1 MAAGSKLTPAA
12 VALHFPSASCFLLSL
27 PPSLVHSLLFKA
39 LSPVCFHLHAPP
51 LLSSSSII
59 FAVPCFHP
67 CVAMV
72 SVILPVDFVFHPF
85 PLPLAVS
92 SSVVFV
98 CAESVVPSSS
108 HPGGARATP
117 GGRDRRRPAQPGPAP
132 TLQHRSDPHDAI
144 NPTGAVCHHLAI
156 FAPHLHQP
164 IRAKRLLKPA
174 WCHQKVSEAPAAGG
188 WHRHNTTVTGSELLL
203 VSAVCMEAHFGGGM
217 LPNDLGWNEF

>member
-1 MAAGSKLTPAA
+1 MCWSLNLYVFDGSRLKTDTCRCGTTLPIR
-12 VALHFPSASCFLLSL
+12 LLLPSVSAPVF
-27 PPSLVHSLLFKA
+27 VHSLLFKA
-39 LSPVCFHLHAPP
+39 LSPVCFHLHTPP

-156 FAPHLHQP
+156 FAPYLHQP

-174 WCHQKVSEAPAAGG
+174 
-188 WHRHNTTVTGSELLL
+188 
-203 VSAVCMEAHFGGGM
+203 
-217 LPNDLGWNEF
+217 

>member
-1 MAAGSKLTPAA
+1 MQMCWSLNLYVFDGSRLKTDTSAA

-51 LLSSSSII
+51 LLSSSII

-174 WCHQKVSEAPAAGG
+174 
-188 WHRHNTTVTGSELLL
+188 
-203 VSAVCMEAHFGGGM
+203 
-217 LPNDLGWNEF
+217 